1 MRQVCG
7 GSAGSKQRRHG
18 EVRMSGDVQRQ
29 IDDVWNSSPAAILI
43 QTELVGTLVL
53 EKEKKKKLSPLL
65 TEQQETKYL
74 LTKYLI
80 LTL

>member
-1 MRQVCG
+1 
-7 GSAGSKQRRHG
+7 
-18 EVRMSGDVQRQ
+18 MSGDVQRQ
-29 IDDVWNSSPAAILI
+29 IDDVCNLSAAAILI
-43 QTELVGTLVL
+43 QTELVGNPGV
-53 EKEKKKKLSPLL
+53 EKEKKRPKKTQLSPLL

>member
-1 MRQVCG
+1 
-7 GSAGSKQRRHG
+7 
-18 EVRMSGDVQRQ
+18 MSGDVQRQ
-29 IDDVWNSSPAAILI
+29 IDDVWNSSTAAILI

-53 EKEKKKKLSPLL
+53 KGKKKKKQLSPLL